1 MLSNKCERS
10 VLGCD
15 RKNRRIDAPDE
26 CLFAVTKHFLAL
38 GEPVDAPAEEEPQ
51 MKAPSAVPKTPG
63 TGANGDANIFGMGRG

>member
-1 MLSNKCERS
+1 MT
-10 VLGCD
+10 
-15 RKNRRIDAPDE
+15 KN
-26 CLFAVTKHFLAL
+26 FLAL